1 MSALALCYSA
11 MLFIAGFFMAYF
23 FLVARALAQQ
33 VESLREQLRT
43 AYGLMEFLDELESHP
58 EKIEDSL
65 E

>member
-11 MLFIAGFFMAYF
+11 MLFVAGFFMAYF
-23 FLVARALAQQ
+23 FLVARALARQ